1 MVTVTWPSGTELS
14 GWTLTSAEPVLTEG
28 WLSWPHAESAAAM
41 ASAPR
46 GNKAER

>member
-1 MVTVTWPSGTELS
+1 MVTVTCPRTVLS
-14 GWTLTSAEPVLTEG
+14 ACTVTLAEPVLAEG